1 MHRQLPAAAFA
12 AIITSLG
19 PAAAQDACGPVS
31 IAEMNWASA
40 GVTAQIDRLI
50 LEEGYG
56 CEVEMVTG
64 DTVPTFTSMNEK
76 GTPDVA
82 PELWMNAIKDQL
94 DAAVAEGRLVIAGDV
109 LTEGGVEG
117 WWIPKYVADAHPEI
131 RTVEDALAH
140 PELFPAPE
148 NPDRGGVVG
157 CPAGWTCQAVTAN
170 IFKARDA
177 EAKGFELIDPG
188 SAAGLDGSIAAAYE
202 RQAPWL
208 GYYWAPTAL
217 LGKYEMVR
225 LDPEV
230 AHDPV
235 EIQRCTS
242 VPDCPDPK
250 LNDYANARVVT
261 VVTSDFA
268 EAAGPAMAYL
278 GKRSFDNATMGGL
291 LAWMEG
297 EQATNEEA
305 ARHFLT
311 ENEAVWTPWVPE
323 DVAGKV
329 RTALK

>member
-12 AIITSLG
+12 AIITSAL
-19 PAAAQDACGPVS
+19 PALAQEACGPVTM
-31 IAEMNWASA
+31 AEMNWASA
-40 GVTAQIDRLI
+40 GVTAQIDKLI
-50 LEEGYG
+50 LDAGYG
-56 CEVEMVTG
+56 CDVELVTG

-76 GTPDVA
+76 GTPEVA
-82 PELWMNAIKDQL
+82 PELWMNAIRDQL
-94 DAAVAEGRLVIAGDV
+94 DAAVAEGRLVIAGEV

-117 WWIPKYVADAHPEI
+117 WWIPKYFADAHPEI

-148 NPDRGGVVG
+148 NPERGGVIG

-170 IFKARDA
+170 IFKARNA
-177 EAKGFELIDPG
+177 EEKGFDLVDPG

-202 RQAPWL
+202 RKAPWL

-217 LGKYEMVR
+217 LGKYDMVR

-230 AHDPV
+230 EHDPA

-250 LNDYANARVVT
+250 LNDYANARVAT
-261 VVTSDFA
+261 VVTKEFA
-268 EAAGPAMAYL
+268 DKAGPAMEYFA
-278 GKRSFDNATMGGL
+278 KRSWDNATMGRL
-291 LAWMEG
+291 LAWMSD
-297 EQATNEEA
+297 EQATNEDG

-311 ENEAVWTPWVPE
+311 ENEAIWTPWVPAE
-323 DVAGKV
+323 AAEKV
-329 RTALK
+329 KAALD

>member
-12 AIITSLG
+12 AIIASLS

-76 GTPDVA
+76 GTPDIA
-82 PELWMNAIKDQL
+82 PELWMNAIRDQL
-94 DAAVAEGRLVIAGDV
+94 DAAVAEGRLVIAGDT

-117 WWIPKYVADAHPEI
+117 WWIPKYFADAHPGI

-148 NPDRGGVVG
+148 NPSRGGVVG

-170 IFKARDA
+170 IFKARNA
-177 EAKGFELIDPG
+177 GEKGFDLIDPG

-250 LNDYANARVVT
+250 LNDYANARVVA

-268 EAAGPAMAYL
+268 GRAGPAMDYL
-278 GKRSFDNATMGGL
+278 GSRSFDNAAMGAL
-291 LAWMEG
+291 LAWMES
-297 EQATNEEA
+297 EQANNEEG

-311 ENEAVWTPWVPE
+311 GNEAVWSAWLPE
-323 DVAGKV
+323 DIAAKV
-329 RTALK
+329 RAALQ

>member
-12 AIITSLG
+12 AIIATLG

-31 IAEMNWASA
+31 VAEMNWASA

-50 LEEGYG
+50 LEEGFG
-56 CEVEMVTG
+56 CDVEMVTG
-64 DTVPTFTSMNEK
+64 DTVPTFTAMNEK
-76 GTPDVA
+76 GSPDVA
-82 PELWMNAIKDQL
+82 PELWMNAIEDQL
-94 DAAVAEGRLVIAGDV
+94 EAAVAEGRLVIAGDT

-117 WWIPKYVADAHPEI
+117 WWIPKYFADAHPEI

-148 NPDRGGVVG
+148 NPSRGGVVG

-170 IFKARDA
+170 IFKARNA
-177 EAKGFELIDPG
+177 EEKGFELIDPG

-230 AHDPV
+230 PHDPV

-250 LNDYANARVVT
+250 VNDYANARVVT
-261 VVTSDFA
+261 VVTKDFA
-268 EAAGPAMAYL
+268 DAAGPAMDYL
-278 GKRSFDNATMGGL
+278 GKRSFDNATMGAL

-297 EQATNEEA
+297 EQATNEEG
-305 ARHFLT
+305 ARHFLG
-311 ENEAVWTPWVPE
+311 ENEALWTQWLPE

-329 RTALK
+329 RAALQ